1 MAGLDAVLA
10 EGAEHEVS
18 MAWPI
23 GIGVTTFLLLLVA
36 LFVVTR
42 FNPDR

>member
-1 MAGLDAVLA
+1 MAGLVSVVA

-18 MAWPI
+18 MAWPVAI
-23 GIGVTTFLLLLVA
+23 GATTFLLLLVA